1 MVTPI
6 APNLCGVFSGAC
18 ARWRWARDTWRFLY
32 RNRLE
37 ARHWPCWSRTACCWK
52 MAPNANERENLY
64 QHDMGVVRLR
74 RVMRS
79 AAQEQIEA
87 EKARA

>member
-1 MVTPI
+1 VRRVFWRVRKVAQGWRATP
-6 APNLCGVFSGAC
+6 GASC
-18 ARWRWARDTWRFLY
+18 TATGSRRATGRAGAGP
-32 RNRLE
+32 RLLE
-37 ARHWPCWSRTACCWK
+37 DL
-52 MAPNANERENLY
+52 APNANERENLY

>member
-1 MVTPI
+1 
-6 APNLCGVFSGAC
+6 
-18 ARWRWARDTWRFLY
+18 
-32 RNRLE
+32 
-37 ARHWPCWSRTACCWK
+37 
-52 MAPNANERENLY
+52 MAPNANEREHLY

>member
-1 MVTPI
+1 
-6 APNLCGVFSGAC
+6 
-18 ARWRWARDTWRFLY
+18 
-32 RNRLE
+32 
-37 ARHWPCWSRTACCWK
+37 
-52 MAPNANERENLY
+52 
-64 QHDMGVVRLR
+64 MGVVRLR